1 MQQQPNI
8 LMRIAR
14 WLERIGF
21 RRDWYL
27 IPLAGL
33 IGAIAGIVALGFGR
47 LVEFAERFFLSHVA
61 GGQLSGSH
69 WWLVLALPA
78 TGGLLVGLIKYV
90 FRRPVIG
97 HGVPE
102 VMEAV
107 ARRRGDIPARV
118 GVFSTIN
125 PALSIGSGGS
135 AGEEGPIIAIG
146 ASVGSVVGR
155 ALRVNRQDL
164 STLVGCGA
172 AGGLAAIFGAPI
184 AGVLLVMEVIL
195 RDFSLKTFMPIV
207 IASVMAS
214 AVFQA
219 AAGQSAALFTVPPEL
234 MAYHFPLYEIIP
246 YLFLGICC
254 GVVGYAFTRSM
265 YGVERL
271 MSKLP
276 VHPVTR
282 PMFGGLALGVL
293 GLGFVA
299 VYGHVFNTYEPPPFF
314 GNGYPVIEHMMNPA
328 TYQGVSGITAV
339 EISIAM
345 VALAGL
351 FKMIGTSLTLGS
363 GGAGGVFAPALFIG
377 AMTGAAF
384 GMSLKATGIYA
395 DTQPA
400 LYALVGM
407 AGALAATVHCPLTAI
422 ILVFE
427 TTRDYTVILPVML
440 VAIAATVISQV
451 LMGDS
456 IYTRA
461 LREMGVRVGT
471 MSDLTVLRRLSV
483 AQVPLAPA
491 VFTFPGDPAL
501 RLLELAEAA
510 SSPDFVVTNV
520 DGGYVG
526 VVTGEDVR
534 TALLER
540 EALPLMVV
548 AELLR
553 SDLPTL
559 GADDTLDLVLDQFA
573 IHDVASLPVVD
584 ENGRVTGMITRG
596 RLMRTYRQAL
606 DER

>member
-8 LMRIAR
+8 LMRTAR

-27 IPLAGL
+27 IPLAGV
-33 IGAIAGIVALGFGR
+33 IGAMAGIVALGFGR
-47 LVEFAERFFLSHVA
+47 LVEFTEAFFFGRIA
-61 GGQLSGSH
+61 GGELSGSH
-69 WWLVLALPA
+69 WWLILALPA
-78 TGGLLVGLIKYV
+78 TGGLLVGAIKRL
-90 FRRPVIG
+90 FHRPMVG

-102 VMEAV
+102 VMEAI
-107 ARRRGDIPARV
+107 ARRRGDIPAKM
-118 GVFSTIN
+118 GIFSTIN
-125 PALSIGSGGS
+125 PALTIGSGGS

-146 ASVGSVVGR
+146 ASLGSVVGR
-155 ALRVNRQDL
+155 TLRVNRQDL

-184 AGVLLVMEVIL
+184 AGVLLVLEVIL
-195 RDFSLKTFMPIV
+195 RDFSLKTFMPVV
-207 IASVMAS
+207 IASVMAT

-219 AAGQSAALFTVPPEL
+219 AAGDSAALFNIPPEL
-234 MAYHFPLYEIIP
+234 LEYHFPLHEIIP
-246 YLFLGICC
+246 YIILGMCC
-254 GVVGYAFTRSM
+254 GVVGYGFTQTM
-265 YGVERL
+265 YAIEHVMSRL
-271 MSKLP
+271 PIPSLA
-276 VHPVTR
+276 R
-282 PMFGGLALGVL
+282 PMVGGVALGVL

-299 VYGHVFNTYEPPPFF
+299 LYGQVFSAYEPPPFF
-314 GNGYPVIEHMMNPA
+314 GNGYPVIEHLMNPE
-328 TYQGVSGITAV
+328 TYRGITGVSAV
-339 EISIAM
+339 EVTIAM
-345 VALAGL
+345 VVLAGL
-351 FKMIGTSLTLGS
+351 FKVVGTALTLGS

-384 GMSLKATGIYA
+384 GMALRATGLYQNA
-395 DTQPA
+395 QPA

-440 VAIAATVISQV
+440 VAIAATTISQV

-491 VFTFPGDPAL
+491 VRTFPGDPAS
-501 RLLELAEAA
+501 RLLELAETAG
-510 SSPDFVVTNV
+510 SPDFVVTNL
-520 DGGYVG
+520 DGTYVG
-526 VVTGEDVR
+526 MVTGEDVR

-548 AELLR
+548 AELVR
-553 SDLPTL
+553 AEIPTV
-559 GADDTLDLVLDQFA
+559 GPDEPLDQVLDRFA

-584 ENGRVTGMITRG
+584 GERRVLGMVTRG